1 MARLDLITN
10 RLTERRLSHKTLVQ
24 TGAQCA
30 KERPEGAPWMNVVRL
45 KISRIRTQDTS
56 TIFFTW
62 AVHRR
67 LVYTLFSHYGLCLFL
82 LCNLYIWYVREASPM
97 LFITP
102 STDTKQAKD
111 YFTRGL
117 SQPDYYFAD
126 APEVAGQWLG
136 RGAELLGLSGTVD
149 QERYFALCDNINPVT
164 KEQLTPITRGNRR
177 VLYDFTFDA
186 PKSVSLAYEL
196 GGDERIMPALRK
208 AVVDTMSEM
217 EAAMMARVRAG
228 GKFEDRATGNM
239 VWAEF
244 IHRTTRPVD
253 GVPDPQLH
261 CHAVAFNCTYDP
273 VEDRFKAG
281 EFSNLV
287 ANKGL
292 YQAAFHSRLAQNL
305 AALGYGIERDGNSF
319 RLAGID
325 KTTAEKFSRRT
336 EIIEQ
341 EAERLGITD
350 AKAKGDLGRKTREG
364 KDAAPAMSVPE
375 LRREWMKRLSD
386 GERAA
391 IVGARDG
398 RRSTSPDAT
407 RAMDY
412 ALSHCFER
420 ASAVPERDVLK
431 TALIQSVG
439 AASVEDVRREMARE
453 NIIRRKHLGLGYVTT
468 KEVLGEERAMTAFV
482 REGRGRFRMLG
493 GKYTPQLDAA
503 LSKEQREAAQTILT
517 SRDRVTALR
526 GGAGTG
532 KTRMLQSTVKAIE
545 SAGKSVFAF
554 APSADAV
561 SVLQTE
567 GFANAATV
575 ERFLIDPEM
584 QKRTRGQVLLVDESG
599 LLSVK
604 DMKRI
609 FDVAAAQNARIL
621 LAGDSAQHHG
631 VIRGDALRILERG
644 AGLKVATLKE
654 IRRQTDAQYREAV
667 RAISEGDA
675 PGRNAPTRFEDGVR
689 MLDGMG
695 AVIETTGENRYAQI
709 AADYAAVT
717 SERKG
722 KDCKTALVVS
732 PTHREADK
740 VTAAIRGELKARGR
754 VGKAERE
761 FSVLRPLNFTEA
773 QRKDARDYQPGQVV
787 QFHQNAR
794 GFKRGER
801 VTVVETAGQDVRVRN
816 ASGSNVDLPLS
827 EAKKFQ
833 VYTTQTLPLAAGDK
847 LRITMN
853 GFTREGRR
861 GLLGRSGYRLNNGSI
876 YDVAGF
882 TKSGDIRLTNGF
894 TVQKDYGGLDHG
906 FVVTSHASQGKT
918 VDVSLIALGSESLA
932 AANREQL
939 YVSASRGREAVRLY
953 TDDKASMF
961 DAVKASAA
969 RLSASELVDVKPA
982 PAKRPGLL
990 QRLFQ
995 VQRIQRI
1002 YSAWRE
1008 QGVERAPAQRE
1019 AIERG

>member
-1 MARLDLITN
+1 MQRQKSQSGTNLTTQLRMLDAVHPSQNETQNSSTN
-10 RLTERRLSHKTLVQ
+10 
-24 TGAQCA
+24 
-30 KERPEGAPWMNVVRL
+30 
-45 KISRIRTQDTS
+45 
-56 TIFFTW
+56 FFTW

-67 LVYTLFSHYGLCLFL
+67 LVYTLFSHYGLWLLL
-82 LCNLYIWYVREASPM
+82 LCNLYIWCVPKASAM

-117 SQPDYYFAD
+117 SQPDYYFSD
-126 APEVAGQWLG
+126 APEIAGQWHGLT
-136 RGAELLGLSGTVD
+136 AELLGLTGTVD
-149 QERYFALCDNINPVT
+149 QERYFALCDNIHPET
-164 KEQLTPITRGNRR
+164 KEPLTPITRGNRR

-196 GGDERIMPALRK
+196 GGDERIMPALRN
-208 AVVDTMSEM
+208 AVADTMSEM
-217 EAAMMARVRAG
+217 EAAMMTRVRAG
-228 GKFEDRATGNM
+228 GKFEDRATSNFA
-239 VWAEF
+239 WAEF

-253 GVPDPQLH
+253 GIPDPQLH

-273 VEDRFKAG
+273 VEERFKAG

-325 KTTAEKFSRRT
+325 KATAEKFSRRT

-350 AKAKGDLGRKTREG
+350 AKAKGELGRKTREG
-364 KDAAPAMSVPE
+364 KDAAPAMSVSE

-386 GERAA
+386 GERDA
-391 IVGARDG
+391 ISGARDG
-398 RRSTSPDAT
+398 QRCTSPDAT

-420 ASAVPERDVLK
+420 ASAIPEKDLLK

-439 AASVEDVRREMARE
+439 AASVEDVRHEMSRE
-453 NIIRRKHLGLGYVTT
+453 NIIRRKRLGLGYVTT
-468 KEVLGEERAMTAFV
+468 KEVLAEERAMTAFV
-482 REGRGRFRMLG
+482 RDGRGKFRMLG
-493 GKYTPQLDAA
+493 GSYTPQLDAA
-503 LSKEQREAAQTILT
+503 LSKEQREAAQIILT
-517 SRDRVTALR
+517 SRDRAVLLK

-532 KTRMLQSTVKAIE
+532 KTRMLQATVKAIE
-545 SAGKSVFAF
+545 SGGKSVFAF

-561 SVLQTE
+561 SVLQSE

-604 DMKRI
+604 DMKRF

-631 VIRGDALRILERG
+631 VTRGDGLRILERN

-654 IRRQTDAQYREAV
+654 IRRQTDAGYREAV
-667 RAISEGDA
+667 KAISEGDA
-675 PGRNAPTRFEDGVR
+675 PGRNAPTRFEEGVR

-695 AVIETTGENRYAQI
+695 AVIESTGEDRHQQI

-717 SERKG
+717 AERKG
-722 KDCKTALVVS
+722 KDFKTALVVS
-732 PTHREADK
+732 PTHGEADK
-740 VTAAIRGELKARGR
+740 VTAAIRQELKALGR

-761 FSVLRPLNFTEA
+761 FTILRPLNFTEA
-773 QRKDARDYQPGQVV
+773 QRADAREYQPGQVV

-794 GFKRGER
+794 GFKRSER
-801 VTVVETAGQDVRVRN
+801 VTVTGTQGADVQVRNTAGRTV
-816 ASGSNVDLPLS
+816 SLPLN

-833 VYTTQTLPLAAGDK
+833 VYATQTLPLAAGDK
-847 LRITMN
+847 LRVTMN
-853 GFTREGRR
+853 GFTRETRR
-861 GLLGRSGYRLNNGSI
+861 AVLGKGGDRLNNGSI
-876 YDVAGF
+876 YEVAGF
-882 TKSGDIRLTNGF
+882 TKTGDIRLTNGF
-894 TVQKDYGGLDHG
+894 TVQKDYGGLTHG

-918 VDVSLIALGSESLA
+918 VDVSLIALGSESFA

-969 RLSASELVDVKPA
+969 RLSASELLEEKQAKPR
-982 PAKRPGLL
+982 RPGLM

-995 VQRIQRI
+995 MQRIQQI
-1002 YSAWRE
+1002 YSAWRGR
-1008 QGVERAPAQRE
+1008 GVERGAKERE
-1019 AIERG
+1019 AIDRG

>member
-1 MARLDLITN
+1 
-10 RLTERRLSHKTLVQ
+10 
-24 TGAQCA
+24 
-30 KERPEGAPWMNVVRL
+30 
-45 KISRIRTQDTS
+45 
-56 TIFFTW
+56 
-62 AVHRR
+62 
-67 LVYTLFSHYGLCLFL
+67 
-82 LCNLYIWYVREASPM
+82 M

-102 STDTKQAKD
+102 TTDTKQAKD

-126 APEVAGQWLG
+126 APEIAGQWHGLA
-136 RGAELLGLSGTVD
+136 AELLGLTGTVD
-149 QERYFALCDNINPVT
+149 QERYFALCDNLHPVT
-164 KEQLTPITRGNRR
+164 KEPLTPITRGNRR

-186 PKSVSLAYEL
+186 PKSVSLVYEL

-208 AVVDTMSEM
+208 AVADTMSEM
-217 EAAMMARVRAG
+217 EAAMMTRVRKG
-228 GKFEDRATGNM
+228 GKFEDRASGNM

-244 IHRTTRPVD
+244 IHRTTRPVTD
-253 GVPDPQLH
+253 DAGVSLPDPQLH
-261 CHAVAFNCTYDP
+261 CHAVAFNCSYDT

-287 ANKGL
+287 ANKGY

-319 RLAGID
+319 ALAGID
-325 KTTAEKFSRRT
+325 KATAEKFSRRT

-386 GERAA
+386 GERDA
-391 IVGARDG
+391 ITGARTG
-398 RRSTSPDAT
+398 QRSTSPDAT

-412 ALSHCFER
+412 AISHCFER

-439 AASVEDVRREMARE
+439 TASVEDVRREMSRD
-453 NIIRRKHLGLGYVTT
+453 NIIRRKRLGLGYVTT

-482 REGRGRFRMLG
+482 RDGRGKFRMLG
-493 GKYTPQLDAA
+493 GSYEPHIDAA
-503 LSKEQREAAQTILT
+503 LSKEQREAAQIILT
-517 SRDRVTALR
+517 SRDRAVLLK

-532 KTRMLQSTVKAIE
+532 KTRMLQATVKAIE
-545 SAGKSVFAF
+545 AGGRQVFAF

-561 SVLQTE
+561 SVLQSE

-604 DMKRI
+604 DMNRF
-609 FDVAAAQNARIL
+609 FDVALAQNARIV

-631 VIRGDALRILERG
+631 VIRGDALRILERN

-654 IRRQTDAQYREAV
+654 IRRQTDAGYREAV
-667 RAISEGDA
+667 KAISEGDT
-675 PGRNAPTRFEDGVR
+675 PSRNAPTRFEEGVR

-695 AVIETTGENRYAQI
+695 AVIESTGENRHRQI

-717 SERKG
+717 LQRKG
-722 KDCKTALVVS
+722 KDFKTALVVS

-740 VTAAIRGELKARGR
+740 VTAAIREELRAQGR
-754 VGKAERE
+754 IGKTERE
-761 FSVLRPLNFTEA
+761 FTTLRPLNFTEA
-773 QRKDARDYQPGQVV
+773 QRADARDYQPGQVV

-801 VTVVETAGQDVRVRN
+801 VTVTGMDGADVQVRSTAGRTV
-816 ASGSNVDLPLS
+816 SLPLN

-833 VYTTQTLPLAAGDK
+833 VYATQTLPVAAGDK

-853 GFTREGRR
+853 GFTRETRR
-861 GLLGRSGYRLNNGSI
+861 GLLGKGGDRLNNGSI
-876 YDVAGF
+876 YEVAGL
-882 TKSGDIRLTNGF
+882 TKAGDIRLTNGF
-894 TVQKDYGGLDHG
+894 TVQKDYGGLTHG

-918 VDVSLIALGSESLA
+918 VDVSLIALGSESFA

-969 RLSASELVDVKPA
+969 RLSASELLEEKPA
-982 PAKRPGLL
+982 AHAKRPGLM

-995 VQRIQRI
+995 MHRVQQL
-1002 YSAWRE
+1002 YSAWRGR
-1008 QGVERAPAQRE
+1008 GVERGAKDRE
-1019 AIERG
+1019 AIDRG

>member
-1 MARLDLITN
+1 MQR
-10 RLTERRLSHKTLVQ
+10 Q
-24 TGAQCA
+24 TSQSGTKPKA
-30 KERPEGAPWMNVVRL
+30 KSPVFDAVPLLQNE
-45 KISRIRTQDTS
+45 TQDPS
-56 TIFFTW
+56 TQIFTW

-67 LVYTLFSHYGLCLFL
+67 LVYTLFLYYGLCLL
-82 LCNLYIWYVREASPM
+82 HLCNLYIWCVPKASAM

-117 SQPDYYFAD
+117 DRPDYYLHD
-126 APEVAGQWLG
+126 APEIAGQWHGLA
-136 RGAELLGLSGTVD
+136 AELLGLSGTVD
-149 QERYFALCDNINPVT
+149 QERYFALCDNLHPVT

-196 GGDERIMPALRK
+196 GGDERIMPAMRK

-244 IHRTTRPVD
+244 VHRTTRPVD
-253 GVPDPQLH
+253 GLPDPQLH
-261 CHAVAFNCTYDP
+261 CHAVAFNCTYDR
-273 VEDRFKAG
+273 VEDRFKAA

-325 KTTAEKFSRRT
+325 KSITEKFSRRT

-364 KDAAPAMSVPE
+364 KDAAPAMSVQE
-375 LRREWMKRLSD
+375 LRREWMKRLSE
-386 GERAA
+386 GERDA
-391 IVGARDG
+391 ILRAREG
-398 RRSTSPDAT
+398 QRCTSPDAP

-453 NIIRRKHLGLGYVTT
+453 NIIRRKRLGLGYVTT
-468 KEVLGEERAMTAFV
+468 KEVLAEERAMAAFV
-482 REGRGRFRMLG
+482 REGRGKYRMLG
-493 GKYTPQLDAA
+493 GSYDPHIDAA
-503 LSKEQREAAQTILT
+503 LSKEQRTAEETILT

-532 KTRMLQSTVKAIE
+532 KTRMLRSTVKAIE
-545 SAGKSVFAF
+545 TGGKAVFAF
-554 APSADAV
+554 AASADAV
-561 SVLQTE
+561 SVLQSE
-567 GFANAATV
+567 GFSNAATV
-575 ERFLIDPEM
+575 ERLLIDPEM
-584 QKRTRGQVLLVDESG
+584 QKRTRGQVLLIDESG

-604 DMKRI
+604 DMKRV
-609 FDVAAAQNARIL
+609 FDVAAAQDARIV

-631 VIRGDALRILERG
+631 VNRGDGLRILERD

-654 IRRQTDAQYREAV
+654 IRRQTETKYRDAI
-667 RAISEGDA
+667 RAISDGDLPSKIA
-675 PGRNAPTRFEDGVR
+675 GTRFAEGMR
-689 MLDGMG
+689 MLDDMK
-695 AVIETTGENRYAQI
+695 AVIEVDGEDRYRQI

-717 SERKG
+717 LQRKG
-722 KDCKTALVVS
+722 KDFKTALVVS

-740 VTAAIRGELKARGR
+740 VTAAIREELKAQGR
-754 VGKAERE
+754 VGKTERE
-761 FSVLRPLNFTEA
+761 FTILRPLNFTEA
-773 QRKDARDYQPGQVV
+773 QRADARDYQPGQVV
-787 QFHQNAR
+787 QFHQNAK

-801 VTVVETAGQDVRVRN
+801 VTVTESDGLQVKVQNAAGKTVL
-816 ASGSNVDLPLS
+816 LPAT

-833 VYTTQTLPLAAGDK
+833 VYETQRLGIAQGDK

-853 GFTREGRR
+853 GFTRETRL
-861 GLLGRSGYRLNNGSI
+861 GLLGKGGDRLNNGSI

-882 TKSGDIRLTNGF
+882 SKTGDIRLTNGF
-894 TVQKDYGGLDHG
+894 TVQKDYGGLTHG

-918 VDVSLIALGSESLA
+918 VDVSLIALGSESFA

-953 TDDKASMF
+953 TDDQRRAALGVRSDGGKARRTCKAPRP
-961 DAVKASAA
+961 DAAAFPDAPGSA
-969 RLSASELVDVKPA
+969 D
-982 PAKRPGLL
+982 L
-990 QRLFQ
+990 QRMA
-995 VQRIQRI
+995 RARCG
-1002 YSAWRE
+1002 ARR
-1008 QGVERAPAQRE
+1008 QGKGGDRPWLSLN
-1019 AIERG
+1019 